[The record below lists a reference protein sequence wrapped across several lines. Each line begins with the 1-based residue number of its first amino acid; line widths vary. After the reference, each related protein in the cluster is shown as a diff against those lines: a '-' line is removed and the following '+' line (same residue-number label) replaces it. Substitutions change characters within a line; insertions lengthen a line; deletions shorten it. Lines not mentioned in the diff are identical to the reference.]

1 MKKLFTLVSFFAAAA
16 SFAAPPSALNK
27 AEGVCTFGDYTVTLL
42 KMTPLT
48 APSANPKIHKVIT
61 IEKGGKLAGALVAKF
76 QPDNGEN
83 GSDPGYLYTA
93 KDFSMRVSLTT
104 PPGVTKYLT
113 YLTVNKGSVQLKNVQ
128 GFCEFA
134 AAADLEVI
142 E

>member
-1 MKKLFTLVSFFAAAA
+1 MFTLVSFIAAAA
-16 SFAAPPSALNK
+16 SFAAPSSPLNK

-48 APSANPKIHKVIT
+48 PGVKAIHKVIT
-61 IEKGGKLAGALVAKF
+61 LEKGGKLAGALVAKF

-83 GSDPGYLYTA
+83 GSDPAYLYTA

-104 PPGVTKYLT
+104 PPGVTKFLSK
-113 YLTVNKGSVQLKNVQ
+113 LTVNKGSVKLNDVQ